1 MMCYETGL
9 HDQRKKAELLLLLPQ
24 RHQTGQ
30 KCCPVGKVGFATI
43 EDTVKEQVRK
53 IFDSPLF
60 LEKSPQKPA

>member
-1 MMCYETGL
+1 MCYETGL
-9 HDQRKKAELLLLLPQ
+9 HYQWKKAELLLLPPQ

-30 KCCPVGKVGFATI
+30 KCCPVGKVWFATI
-43 EDTVKEQVRK
+43 EDTVKEQARK

>member
-1 MMCYETGL
+1 MCYETGL
-9 HDQRKKAELLLLLPQ
+9 HYQRKKAELLLLPPQ

-30 KCCPVGKVGFATI
+30 KCCPVGKVWFATI
-43 EDTVKEQVRK
+43 EDTVKEQARK